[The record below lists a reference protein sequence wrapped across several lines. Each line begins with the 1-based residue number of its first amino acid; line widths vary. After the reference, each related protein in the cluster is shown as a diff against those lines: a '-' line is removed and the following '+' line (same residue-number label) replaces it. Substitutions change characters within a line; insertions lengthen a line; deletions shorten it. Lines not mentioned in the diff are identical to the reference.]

1 MGTNKRLALVSWS
14 DFIKAVAVNVE
25 YATLILDITIS
36 LLGLSNWL
44 YYYILSISPSLQQ
57 GGVYLVEFLNVYGP
71 GLAILFVVFIES
83 AGVFWFYGVDNF
95 SNDIKQMLGHRPG
108 IFWRFCW
115 KYVSPAFL
123 LVVCIFSFLGHED
136 MLNPDFKYPS
146 WTVPLGLVLTASS
159 VLCIPAYIIY
169 KFFITSGG
177 PYRVSTE
184 IGGIK
189 R

>member
-1 MGTNKRLALVSWS
+1 MTRAVTRSFIGHSIANDELNLYITCLSARCSLIDYRNPALP
-14 DFIKAVAVNVE
+14 
-25 YATLILDITIS
+25 
-36 LLGLSNWL
+36 
-44 YYYILSISPSLQQ
+44 LSIPSPQQ

-115 KYVSPAFL
+115 KYISPVFL

-146 WTVPLGLVLTASS
+146 WTEPLGLLLTASS
-159 VLCIPAYIIY
+159 VMCIPIYIVY
-169 KFFITSGG
+169 KFFVTSGG
-177 PYRVSTE
+177 PYRVS
-184 IGGIK
+184 
-189 R
+189 